1 MYTLPNDKRVDV
13 KVEYQDAKGNAATV
27 DGDVV
32 WSSSDTNVADVEVHD
47 NDSTL
52 ATITPGD
59 ALGQVQITATA
70 DADLGDGVVE
80 IICTMDVTV
89 VGGQAVIGVISP
101 VGATHA

>member
-32 WSSSDTNVADVEVHD
+32 WSSSDTNV
-47 NDSTL
+47 